1 MENVFALTTVE
12 KRKGVEGAK
21 TTRDTSRDCVKG
33 WTPAPVR
40 CPPDMLARPYGFY
53 ASRNGSGGYGKNAE
67 NSPVAHGKVPGT
79 GRGGRARSLTR
90 GSNLE
95 GDGRGSTRRI
105 ARGIPRRGTRRSI
118 PRERV
123 RRAYALIRLFC
134 EESTS
139 LESSE
144 RRKLPGRGAG
154 RGRSSP
160 GCDPAVRISKR
171 IGGV

>member
-12 KRKGVEGAK
+12 KRNGVEGAK

-67 NSPVAHGKVPGT
+67 NSPVAHGKVAHEGGG
-79 GRGGRARSLTR
+79 GRGGRARARARSLTR

-95 GDGRGSTRRI
+95 ATCRPDCRI
-105 ARGIPRRGTRRSI
+105 VRFRARRGTPQHRRSRLI
-118 PRERV
+118 QRGARPSTLPLAPSLQKTSGGAKRPKSGEAGGEGGSSPV
-123 RRAYALIRLFC
+123 SRRA
-134 EESTS
+134 
-139 LESSE
+139 
-144 RRKLPGRGAG
+144 
-154 RGRSSP
+154 
-160 GCDPAVRISKR
+160 D
-171 IGGV
+171 